1 MAHELWRRGYL
12 FLLYFGISML
22 YMLYEQFPKLK
33 IHVKA
38 RDNETETHD
47 RILGYSCEH
56 Y

>member
-1 MAHELWRRGYL
+1 MAQRLSVFIIFWYIDVIHAH
-12 FLLYFGISML
+12 
-22 YMLYEQFPKLK
+22 YEQFPKLK

-47 RILGYSCEH
+47 MILGYSCEH